1 MDKQF
6 QKFLVASAAVL
17 IVNFAVMWWMQKHRP
32 AAAPREQANQAADK
46 NADKNAAKNVDGAGK
61 KAEPKKIARAKKP
74 DEQRAAAD
82 DAGKDK
88 AKPKAKPAA
97 PPKQVADEWI
107 TLGSGDPT
115 QPYRMLVTLTNRG
128 AAVERIELNSS
139 RFHDIEDRGG
149 YLGHLEGEL
158 PKGKRGC
165 RARVVGPGTP
175 ADRAGL
181 KVGDIVTALDGEK
194 ISGPLDLELAVRQK
208 EPGMVVELS
217 VERAGKLQN
226 LSATLARRPLEV
238 VRPEGKDPLSFL
250 LTMQKI
256 GGTEIDKDESELPG
270 LSLRTGN
277 WTVRRDAEKP
287 DQVAFEWLLDDEQLK
302 LTKTYRLDRLPP
314 DQQEN
319 KDAPAY
325 HLNLRVEIE
334 NTGDEAKQVAYRL
347 DGPTGLPTEGWWYA
361 YSSKIGHEWTNSPG
375 IRDVVLGYEDVGF
388 KYAQVMASRIAED
401 KLPPRYT
408 PPSVV
413 YAGVDAQY
421 FASVLIPRGEGA
433 AKFAEV
439 APIRVG
445 PVPDDKYRK
454 KLVDVSCRLISQP
467 AELAAGQKL
476 TQDFQIFAGP
486 KRPELLAQYAQPQG
500 LGDLVYYGLFGWVS
514 TRMLAILH
522 FFYGL
527 VGNYGL
533 SIIMLTVLVR
543 SCIFPIS
550 RKQAMNAAKMQ
561 ELQPEIKKIAE
572 KYKSAPEQRMKAQQE
587 LYRKHNFHPL
597 SGCLPALIQLPIFL
611 GLYRSLSV
619 DIELR
624 QAPLISESVRW
635 CSNLGAPDML
645 WYWQRA
651 IPWDYLTGETGWLGP
666 YLNILP
672 LLTIGLFIWQQ
683 KMVLPPP
690 TDDQAAMQQKMM
702 QYMMIF
708 MGVMFFKVASGLCLY
723 FIASSLW
730 GIAERKLVP
739 KTLAKPSS
747 GGAASAGQSARVNP
761 APAGNGS
768 TASRKQ
774 KQRERK

>member
-6 QKFLVASAAVL
+6 QKFLLASVAVL
-17 IVNFAVMWWMQKHRP
+17 IANFAIMWWMQKHRP
-32 AAAPREQANQAADK
+32 PAAPRNQANQAAEK
-46 NADKNAAKNVDGAGK
+46 RADGKGKIADGAGK
-61 KAEPKKIARAKKP
+61 DAEAKKLAQANKP
-74 DEQRAAAD
+74 GDKRANAEDDGNGEAAP
-82 DAGKDK
+82 
-88 AKPKAKPAA
+88 KPRPAA
-97 PPKQVADEWI
+97 QANNVAAEWV
-107 TLGSGDPT
+107 TLGSGDPA

-128 AAVERIELNSS
+128 AAVERIELNSP

-165 RARVVGPGTP
+165 RARIVGLGTP
-175 ADRAGL
+175 ADRAG
-181 KVGDIVTALDGEK
+181 VQAGDIITAFDGEA
-194 ISGPLDLELAVRQK
+194 IGGPIELELAVRQK
-208 EPGMVVELS
+208 EPGDVVELS
-217 VERAGKLQN
+217 VDRKGKQQS
-226 LSATLARRPLEV
+226 LSVALARRPLEV

-250 LTMQKI
+250 LTMQSI
-256 GGTEIDKDESELPG
+256 DGTKLDDDESELPG
-270 LSLRTGN
+270 LALRTGN
-277 WTVRRDAEKP
+277 WTVRRDPKKP
-287 DQVAFEWLLDDEQLK
+287 DQVAFEWRLDDEQLK
-302 LTKTYRLDRLPP
+302 ITKTYSIDRLPQ
-314 DQQEN
+314 DQQDEKN
-319 KDAPAY
+319 APAY

-334 NTGDEAKQVAYRL
+334 NTSDEAKKVAYRL

-375 IRDVVLGYEDVGF
+375 IRDVVLGYEENGF
-388 KYAQVMASRIAED
+388 KYSQIMASRIADD
-401 KLPPRYT
+401 KLPPRFKT
-408 PPSVV
+408 PSVV

-421 FASVLIPRGEGA
+421 FASVLIPRGEGT

-439 APIRVG
+439 EPIRVG

-454 KLVDVSCRLISQP
+454 KLVDVSCRLISEP
-467 AELAAGQKL
+467 AELAAGAKL
-476 TQDFQIFAGP
+476 AQDFQIFAGP

-500 LGDLVYYGLFGWVS
+500 LGDLVYYGWFGWVS
-514 TRMLAILH
+514 IRMLAILH

-561 ELQPEIKKIAE
+561 ELQPEMKKIAE
-572 KYKSAPEQRMKAQQE
+572 KYKNAPEQRLKAQQE

-672 LLTIGLFIWQQ
+672 LVTISLFIWQQ
-683 KMVLPPP
+683 KMFLPPP
-690 TDDQAAMQQKMM
+690 ADEQAAMQQKMM

-730 GIAERKLVP
+730 GIAERKLLP
-739 KTLAKPSS
+739 KTLAKPSP
-747 GGAASAGQSARVNP
+747 GGAASAATPARANP
-761 APAGNGS
+761 APTGNGS
-768 TASRKQ
+768 AATRKQ